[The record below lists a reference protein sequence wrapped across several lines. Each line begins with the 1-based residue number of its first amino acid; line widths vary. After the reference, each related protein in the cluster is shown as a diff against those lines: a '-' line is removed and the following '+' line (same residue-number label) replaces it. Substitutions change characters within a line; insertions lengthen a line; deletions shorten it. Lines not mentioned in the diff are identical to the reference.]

1 MFKDLFLRNG
11 SIKSSSHE
19 EEMGIVSI
27 TWAAKIDKGNDKDTK
42 LLEGKYYELEEI
54 TLNSGLYGID
64 VNGYIGAGVYQP
76 PVYPKPT
83 PLPEFIPAPSPLD
96 PRKFYRS
103 SEFDDDL
110 INGGCR

>member
-42 LLEGKYYELEEI
+42 LLEGKYYKLEEI
-54 TLNSGLYGID
+54 T
-64 VNGYIGAGVYQP
+64 
-76 PVYPKPT
+76 
-83 PLPEFIPAPSPLD
+83 
-96 PRKFYRS
+96 
-103 SEFDDDL
+103 
-110 INGGCR
+110 